1 MVTGAKTRRRFW
13 LWGLLTLLLP
23 MLVLAAGLGAAY
35 AWLTPEDLKP
45 ALVDAVRRATGR
57 ELRIGAPMRLTW
69 SLTPTIE
76 ATDVTLANLPG
87 GSRPDM
93 ARVERI
99 VLTLSV
105 PALLRRR
112 IELSDLVLV
121 GPNILFEQVGGRGNW
136 QFEGVAPAG
145 DAGRGDAGG
154 GGAPSTP
161 LELAIRRTEVRNG
174 MVTWRLPSRTKV
186 LGIRALDVAHP
197 VAEGPVDAAGTF
209 VYGDNEAFAL
219 AVSGTPG
226 AGGIMG
232 PWATRWRFG
241 AFDAAATAQGTM
253 DTAGAY
259 DLQLEG
265 TAGALEKLN
274 ALLPEMRLPAMHG
287 VALSAHLVNGRQPG
301 DIPVVGPAKLAFTA
315 MDAGAGAGG
324 AQPPR
329 VSLGPSEVVVD
340 KAGGRAAVRTAGRYA
355 GQAFS
360 LSGTVGVP
368 LHPDEPGR
376 VAVDVLGKAEAG
388 TLAMKGSM
396 GLRTLVFDGLDA
408 GMTLV
413 APDLVA
419 LEDWGLVGVPALTGV
434 RATGRVVV
442 PPSENSMAFSA
453 ARLGS
458 EQGDLAG
465 SGSWGPGG
473 VVARLTSGR
482 LDGDAM
488 LVAFGLA
495 PGPGRRVG
503 GTVISDAPLGFGA
516 LRGLA
521 LDVALGVANLR
532 LHGEEWRGVDGTA
545 VVRGGRLDGSARM
558 AGNRVTLGVDAG
570 GAVRLA
576 VDAPAVPLALLAR
589 EAGLPGPVSGTARI
603 VARLQG
609 VGGTLHALAGSLEG
623 TGQVVALDGRMT
635 NAAFLQ
641 LAGAAVTALGITV
654 PREGE
659 TDVRCLGVGVAFRA
673 GVGTVK
679 PLALES
685 THLALE
691 GEGTVDLGREAVALR
706 VRPLAQVAG
715 SRVSVP
721 VVVEGPFR
729 AVSGRLEAGGLDKL
743 GFLLN
748 GVFGGDRATACA
760 DAGLVPG
767 R

>member
-1 MVTGAKTRRRFW
+1 MLTGARPGRRW
-13 LWGLLTLLLP
+13 LRLCGLLTLLPVLA
-23 MLVLAAGLGAAY
+23 LAAGLGAAY
-35 AWLTPEDLKP
+35 VWLTPDDLKP

-93 ARVERI
+93 ARAERI

-136 QFEGVAPAG
+136 QFEGSPG
-145 DAGRGDAGG
+145 GDAGG
-154 GGAPSTP
+154 ADTPPIARPLAPSTP
-161 LELAIRRTEVRNG
+161 LELAIRRTQVQNG

-186 LGIRALDVAHP
+186 LGVRALQVDHP
-197 VAEGPVDAAGTF
+197 VAGGPIEAVGTF
-209 VYGDNEAFAL
+209 VYGDNQAFAL

-232 PWATRWRFG
+232 PWAARWRFG
-241 AFDAAATAQGTM
+241 AFDAAATAEGTM

-259 DLQLEG
+259 DLQMEG

-274 ALLPEMRLPAMHG
+274 ALLPEMRLPALRG
-287 VALSAHLVNGRQPG
+287 VVLSAHLVNGRQPG
-301 DIPVVGPAKLAFTA
+301 DIPVIGPARLAFTA
-315 MDAGAGAGG
+315 MGAGG
-324 AQPPR
+324 RLPG

-340 KAGGRAAVRTAGRYA
+340 KAGGHASLKAAGKYA

-360 LSGTVGVP
+360 ILGTVGVP

-376 VAVDVLGKAEAG
+376 VAVDVLGKGEAG
-388 TLAMKGSM
+388 TLGVKGSL
-396 GLRTLVFDGLDA
+396 GLRALGFDGLDA
-408 GMTLV
+408 GLTLA

-419 LEDWGLVGVPALTGV
+419 LEDWGLAGVPALTGV
-434 RATGRVVV
+434 QAAGHVVV
-442 PPSENSMAFSA
+442 PAKGGSLAFTA
-453 ARLGS
+453 GRLES

-473 VVARLTSGR
+473 TAARLTSGR

-488 LVAFGLA
+488 LAAFGLM
-495 PGPGRRVG
+495 PGPGRRAG
-503 GTVISDAPLGFGA
+503 QTVISDAPLGFGA

-521 LDVALGVANLR
+521 LDVGLGVANLR
-532 LHGEEWRGVDGTA
+532 LHGEEWRGVNGTA
-545 VVRGGRLDGSARM
+545 VVRAGRLDGSMRM
-558 AGNRVTLGVDAG
+558 GGNTVTLGVDAG
-570 GAVRLA
+570 GAVRLG

-589 EAGLPGPVSGTARI
+589 EAGLPGPVSGTARV

-609 VGGTLHALAGSLEG
+609 AGGSLHALAGSLEG
-623 TGQVVALDGRMT
+623 TGTVVALGGRMT
-635 NAAFLQ
+635 NAAFQQ
-641 LAGAAVTALGITV
+641 LAGAAVGALGITV

-659 TDVRCLGVGVAFRA
+659 TDVRCLGMNVAFRA
-673 GVGTVK
+673 GVGVLK
-679 PLALES
+679 PLALEA
-685 THLALE
+685 THLVLE
-691 GEGTVDLGREAVALR
+691 GEGTVDLGRETVALR

-715 SRVSVP
+715 SRVAVP

-743 GFLLN
+743 GFLLD
-748 GVFGGDRATACA
+748 GVFGGDRATACV